1 MEWNQL
7 IASCRSCVFEAT
19 GDSEAD
25 HRDQHGDGDHYADH
39 DHEEDDDDAQ
49 SCSCD
54 SWGYNLGSAMEV
66 DDAVDEGQVEDHQL
80 EFYNH
85 DCPPASSRCEMGGL
99 FGGLSKERKEEEER
113 EEEGV
118 VVSNELGFLSN
129 GLIKMTK
136 EMEDRL
142 FWERCLATGY

>member
-7 IASCRSCVFEAT
+7 IPSCRSCVFEAT

-25 HRDQHGDGDHYADH
+25 HRDQHEDGDHYADH
-39 DHEEDDDDAQ
+39 DHEDDDDDAQ

-54 SWGYNLGSAMEV
+54 SGGYNLGNAMEV
-66 DDAVDEGQVEDHQL
+66 DDVVDEGEIEDHQL
-80 EFYNH
+80 EFYSH
-85 DCPPASSRCEMGGL
+85 DWQPASSRSEMGGL
-99 FGGLSKERKEEEER
+99 FGGLRKEGKEGG

-118 VVSNELGFLSN
+118 VVSYEPGFPSN
-129 GLIKMTK
+129 GLIEMTK

-142 FWERCLATGY
+142 FWERCLTTGY